1 MSQSV
6 RTSLFCKDYVELQ
19 NKKNISNS
27 GPSGYL
33 LLISAQIRLN
43 QASFL
48 TQQSQS
54 SVWIE
59 TITSV
64 FYTCRLYKKYTVYV
78 FAKSLA
84 NIRLLLGH
92 AYHIILEEVGLRL
105 SFKILIE
112 EICFFIYF
120 FILEVLFYPFISQME
135 VN

>member
-1 MSQSV
+1 M
-6 RTSLFCKDYVELQ
+6 
-19 NKKNISNS
+19 
-27 GPSGYL
+27 
-33 LLISAQIRLN
+33 
-43 QASFL
+43 
-48 TQQSQS
+48 
-54 SVWIE
+54 
-59 TITSV
+59 
-64 FYTCRLYKKYTVYV
+64 YV

-112 EICFFIYF
+112 EICFFINF